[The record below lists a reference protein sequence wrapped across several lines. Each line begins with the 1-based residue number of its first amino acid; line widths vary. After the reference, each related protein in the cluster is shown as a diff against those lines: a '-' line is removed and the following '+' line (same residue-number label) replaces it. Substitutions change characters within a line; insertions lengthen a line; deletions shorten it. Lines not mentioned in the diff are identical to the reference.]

1 MATKRELDAMLDNLK
16 SGNKPKKP
24 IEKKPEKADKATID
38 ALINTI
44 NKENREKAA
53 ASENNKVRT
62 DSPIESTRVFDKKP
76 VSEYERKFGKKI
88 KPLTDA
94 PAERP
99 VYQSDDEPTPVKKKK
114 MKIVISGELPDYEAL
129 RQQELAK
136 DRAAAGGTE
145 KSGETAADNAKAAEK
160 KRIAD
165 EMAAEKKRIAEAKA
179 AEEAEKAEKKRIA
192 EEMAAEKKRIA
203 EEKNAKS
210 QKKRAAEEK
219 AASEKKR
226 RTEEK
231 TQPEKKQTV
240 ENKFN
245 EEEQLSAEQKRIAE
259 IKAEKKRRIAEAKA
273 RLAEEAAR
281 LEAEEAEA
289 EAEAELAEETA
300 ETAPETETA
309 ETFEEEAELTDEETA
324 DEIDADAEE
333 TAEEAEDELERAANG
348 LSAAAMKYEPD
359 DSYVT
364 KIRPAPKHEFKKKK
378 GLFAKIKSMLSGDV
392 FDEAEQDKY
401 EQMSASAKHTEDP
414 DFSRKPK
421 KPVVDDEIE
430 ETAEEDI
437 EPETETENDDLF
449 EQTAED
455 NSEQLVEDAMAAI
468 NGEEEV
474 SEPEPEIEEEPAAEK
489 FTFEESVSDV
499 KYTDELDDEFE
510 AKLDEVISE
519 AEEVAADGL
528 DISAAVEA
536 VDDSAD
542 EDMFEFEAESEDDD
556 EEISDDEEFGFE
568 AESEDEEEEFE
579 FEAESEDEEDD
590 EEPAADE
597 DEEKPENSGK
607 AVSVLED
614 ILDEDPD
621 EIISATREKA
631 AKSRKPKAAVNF
643 KAKKKYAVIGVICA
657 VFAVIGIASVL
668 VAGIKA
674 IRNIGNA
681 DDKKAV
687 FTDIIYPVTIMDIGA
702 FDEPVQLTSE
712 QVITATI
719 WSVIM
724 DNDKISKYDS
734 QLGDTISIPDVDI
747 EKYAVELFGDALPE
761 FEHCTVGPVESRFYY
776 SNGAYNV
783 KLRPITFTYAP
794 DVRSVVK
801 SGDEYTLTVDYI
813 DELPEWMPKSVAKT
827 VEFKVTERDDG
838 TFKIDSMRI
847 ISVKSSNL

>member
-24 IEKKPEKADKATID
+24 IEKKPEKADKASID

-53 ASENNKVRT
+53 ASENKVRT

-94 PAERP
+94 PVERP
-99 VYQSDDEPTPVKKKK
+99 VYPSDDEPSPVKKKK

-136 DRAAAGGTE
+136 DRAAVGGTE

-179 AEEAEKAEKKRIA
+179 AEDAEKAEKKRLA
-192 EEMAAEKKRIA
+192 DEMAAEKKRIA
-203 EEKNAKS
+203 EEKAAKS
-210 QKKRAAEEK
+210 QKKRAAEEMP
-219 AASEKKR
+219 APEKKR
-226 RTEEK
+226 RNEEK
-231 TQPEKKQTV
+231 SQPVKKQPV
-240 ENKFN
+240 ENRSD
-245 EEEQLSAEQKRIAE
+245 EEELLAAEQKRIAE

-289 EAEAELAEETA
+289 EAEEAETAEETA
-300 ETAPETETA
+300 ETAPETE
-309 ETFEEEAELTDEETA
+309 ETYEEETA
-324 DEIDADAEE
+324 LTEEDAA
-333 TAEEAEDELERAANG
+333 DELEKAANG

-364 KIRPAPKHEFKKKK
+364 KIRPAPKREVKPKKK
-378 GLFAKIKSMLSGDV
+378 GLFARLKNMLSGDV

-401 EQMSASAKHTEDP
+401 EQMAASAKHTEKLE
-414 DFSRKPK
+414 FSRKPS
-421 KPVVDDEIE
+421 KPDMEDESEFE
-430 ETAEEDI
+430 EEISEPVQDI
-437 EPETETENDDLF
+437 EPEIEDEIGNDDLF
-449 EQTAED
+449 EQSIED

-468 NGEEEV
+468 NGEDEIT
-474 SEPEPEIEEEPAAEK
+474 EPEPEPEEEAPVEEK
-489 FTFEESVSDV
+489 FTFDDTVSEV

-528 DISAAVEA
+528 DISAAVDA
-536 VDDSAD
+536 VDDAAD
-542 EDMFEFEAESEDDD
+542 EDMFEFEAEPEDDEAD
-556 EEISDDEEFGFE
+556 ELSDDEEP
-568 AESEDEEEEFE
+568 E
-579 FEAESEDEEDD
+579 FEAESEDDEFEFEADSEDD
-590 EEPAADE
+590 DE
-597 DEEKPENSGK
+597 DADDEFADDEYEADEKPEKSGK
-607 AVSVLED
+607 AASALEN

-631 AKSRKPKAAVNF
+631 AKSRKPKAAAKF
-643 KAKKKYAVIGVICA
+643 RAKKKYAVIGVFCA
-657 VFAVIGIASVL
+657 VFAVIGLVSVL
-668 VAGIKA
+668 MAGISA
-674 IRNIGNA
+674 IRNIGKA
-681 DDKKAV
+681 DDKKAQ
-687 FTDIIYPVTIMDIGA
+687 FTDVIYPVTIMDISD
-702 FDEPVQLTSE
+702 FSDPSQLTSE
-712 QVITATI
+712 QVITAAI

-724 DNDKISKYDS
+724 DKDKIGKYES
-734 QLGDTISIPDVDI
+734 QLGDTVSIPDVDV

-801 SGDEYTLTVDYI
+801 SGDKYTLTVDYV

-827 VEFKVTERDDG
+827 VEYSLNENENGSFR
-838 TFKIDSMRI
+838 ISSMRI
-847 ISVKSSNL
+847 ISVKTSDL